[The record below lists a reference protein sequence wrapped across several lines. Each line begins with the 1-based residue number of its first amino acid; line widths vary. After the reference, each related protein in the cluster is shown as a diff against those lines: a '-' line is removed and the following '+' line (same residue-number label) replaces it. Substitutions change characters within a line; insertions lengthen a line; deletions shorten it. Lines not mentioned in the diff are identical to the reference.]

1 MYILH
6 YCQWHPFI
14 KAWGLNQPQVMT
26 FQELTCALRLLLA
39 FILSFVKHLHWWIPS
54 HWELA
59 ALSSSIPPRQQLQ
72 TRWQPP
78 GSVKSRDYPANGD
91 FIKHLGQISSK
102 QFDIVTRS
110 LCLTVL
116 QSCLF
121 IGCCKLERCIWILCI
136 CQGSFCFFKD
146 LLCSQCLSLWLVGG
160 PTSTTHMS
168 WLCCLIQSITSGF

>member
-1 MYILH
+1 MA
-6 YCQWHPFI
+6 PFY
-14 KAWGLNQPQVMT
+14 QS
-26 FQELTCALRLLLA
+26 LRFEPTTSDYFPRTYMRLA
-39 FILSFVKHLHWWIPS
+39 TASDVILSFVKHLHWWTPS

-72 TRWQPP
+72 TRWQPA

-91 FIKHLGQISSK
+91 FIKHLGQIRSDK
-102 QFDIVTRS
+102 FDIVPRS

-168 WLCCLIQSITSGF
+168 WLCLIQSITSEF